1 MLPLFS
7 PLDEVVA
14 HIVAAEDL
22 NRESSAVEVGEALG
36 DPFLCELNGAA
47 LLASDSVAKLVENL
61 NDHHG

>member
-7 PLDEVVA
+7 LLDEVVA

-47 LLASDSVAKLVENL
+47 LLASDSMTELIENL
-61 NDHHG
+61 DNHHG